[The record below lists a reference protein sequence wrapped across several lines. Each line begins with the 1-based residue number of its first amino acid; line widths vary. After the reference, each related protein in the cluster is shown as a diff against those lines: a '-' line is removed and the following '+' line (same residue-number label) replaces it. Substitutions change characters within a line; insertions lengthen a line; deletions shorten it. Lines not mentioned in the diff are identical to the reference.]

1 MKQIECTY
9 SNPVEI
15 SGSSSTPQYAFS
27 SSTCTS
33 TDIFS
38 TSTPEL
44 APISGGELII
54 INIALVVVFLWL
66 TGGIMSFVFRKKK
79 RKRAKSEMNYND
91 FLSVV
96 FFFLLIGLTEAV
108 FFRGII
114 SMFHYNDD

>member
-33 TDIFS
+33 TEIFS

-44 APISGGELII
+44 APLSGGEAIL
-54 INIALVVVFLWL
+54 IALAIPVIFLWL
-66 TGGIMSFVFRKKK
+66 TGAIKGFVFRKK
-79 RKRAKSEMNYND
+79 RKEMKK
-91 FLSVV
+91 
-96 FFFLLIGLTEAV
+96 EK
-108 FFRGII
+108 
-114 SMFHYNDD
+114 